1 MSDAELQSR
10 RAADLAERDFIVG
23 ATDRSLL
30 VEAAAGTGKTTLLVE
45 RILHGLREGRLELP
59 KTVAITFTEKAAAE
73 LEARLRGALTRELTG
88 RSPQPREPDP
98 DPRLGLDPRQRMEA
112 AASEIDAANIST
124 IHSFCATLLR
134 MRPAEAGVDPAFQVM
149 DETQAELLREKCWQ
163 EWMGEQ
169 ARRTDSPLTEAL
181 RAGITVGGSPGRAG
195 LRDLA
200 EAAAGLPEVLDPS
213 YARREGPARPPDE
226 MLEEFR
232 AGAAEAAGFIQANMQ
247 RKGNPQSRALLEAAE
262 AAQSA
267 PPGNA
272 PALRRA
278 AYALAAVGV
287 EKSLKSFRKDVRDEA
302 TVLLGR
308 VQGLARGVGAELAW
322 DLLGWV
328 GGFVGF
334 YGAEKRRRG
343 ALDFRDLLLASAR
356 MLRTSPQARAF
367 FRTRFDAFFVDEFQD
382 TDPLQAEIIAFLCE
396 RPGARPAE
404 RWEDVE
410 LEDGKL
416 FVVGDPKQSIYRFR
430 RADVQVY
437 EQFKDLFRSLRP
449 GGESVRRISQNWRSS
464 RALVGGVNAL
474 FERVFQPPARR
485 GVYQAAHVPLVA
497 SRDDAAEGPAI
508 IALCPPDPA
517 AEGLGKADSAR
528 RMEARCLALAM
539 RELVEGAP
547 PAPIAAALR
556 AGRPLRY
563 GDFACLLRAL
573 TSVDAYEEAFEA
585 HGVPYRVIGGKSFYQ
600 RQEVGET
607 LCVLRALDDPLDH
620 VSIVGALRS
629 TYFAFSDEDLMRY
642 RAAGGRWTYTL
653 PGAAEP
659 DGPVAEAMELLARW
673 HGERARTAPHRLLRE
688 VWDRTKAREGFLLK
702 PAGRQ
707 RVANIE
713 KLLEQLR
720 TLWTASA
727 GSFRDIVDYL
737 ALLHERREDEAES
750 SVVEPGDDF
759 AVLLS
764 IHRAKGLEF
773 DAVCLPDLS
782 RGRPGG
788 GGAPLILDRIGR
800 RAAVGLGASVRTEMF
815 EELSERER
823 LNLLAEQRR
832 LLYVAATRA
841 GRLLVLP
848 LNWQNAERDC
858 LLGILADGGITCE
871 REDVPFGE
879 ERGGVFFWDTRP
891 WAEQINSA
899 PSLRPA
905 PRASATETTT
915 AELVA
920 ERERWRSEREA
931 LLLRAGAQPP
941 ILLPSAT
948 VAGSHGA
955 AGPRDPGEEAGGPG
969 GLAFGTLFHN
979 VMRRMPL
986 AELARGEE
994 DGLPALAEGLAR
1006 MEAAA
1011 LGLEEAQASEAA
1023 RLAVELTRNAEFRAL
1038 LTGARQVRREVPF
1051 AVPLRELPFFDD
1063 DAAGLLEGSIDLVLA
1078 GAGGTVV
1085 LDYKTDRLGPEGAG
1099 KLARR
1104 YWPQL
1109 ALYGLALEA
1118 AGAAPDRA
1126 ALVLCFV
1133 RRGLLLRRGLD
1144 EEFVE
1149 ATGRR
1154 MLEVAAQAACARG
1167 GA

>member
-1 MSDAELQSR
+1 MSDADLQSL
-10 RAADLAERDFIVG
+10 RAADLAERDFIVR

-59 KTVAITFTEKAAAE
+59 KTVAITFTEEAAAE
-73 LEARLRGALTRELTG
+73 LEARLRGALTRELSG
-88 RSPQPREPDP
+88 RSPQAREPDP
-98 DPRLGLDPRQRMEA
+98 GPRRGLGPRRRMEVA
-112 AASEIDAANIST
+112 AGEIDAANIST

-134 MRPAEAGVDPAFQVM
+134 MRPAEAGMDPAFQVM

-169 ARRTDSPLTEAL
+169 ARSTDSPLTEAL

-200 EAAAGLPEVLDPS
+200 ETAAGLPEVLDPS
-213 YARREGPARPPDE
+213 YARRKGSARPPGE
-226 MLEEFR
+226 MLDGFR
-232 AGAAEAAGFIQANMQ
+232 AGAAEAAGFIRANMQ
-247 RKGNPQSRALLEAAE
+247 RKGNPQSRALLETAA

-267 PPGNA
+267 PAGNA

-278 AYALAAVGV
+278 AYALAAVNV
-287 EKSLKSFRKDVRDEA
+287 ENALKSFRKDVREEA
-302 TVLLGR
+302 TALFGR

-356 MLRTSPQARAF
+356 MLRTSPPARAF

-404 RWEDVE
+404 SWEDVE

-437 EQFKDLFRSLRP
+437 ERFKDLFRSLRP
-449 GGESVRRISQNWRSS
+449 GGESVRRISQNWRSG

-474 FERVFQPPARR
+474 FERVFQPPARPD
-485 GVYQAAHVPLVA
+485 VYQAVHVPLVA

-517 AEGLGKADSAR
+517 AEGLGRADSAR
-528 RMEARCLALAM
+528 RMEARCLALAV
-539 RELVEGAP
+539 RELVDGSP
-547 PAPIAAALR
+547 PAPIAGALR

-629 TYFAFSDEDLMRY
+629 TYFALSDEDLMRY

-653 PGAAEP
+653 PGATEP
-659 DGPVAEAMELLARW
+659 DGPVAEAMELLAHW
-673 HGERARTAPHRLLRE
+673 HRERTRTAPHRLLRA

-702 PAGRQ
+702 PAGGP

-727 GSFRDIVDYL
+727 GSFRGIVDYL

-782 RGRPGG
+782 RGLPG

-815 EELSERER
+815 EELNERER

-858 LLGILADGGITCE
+858 LLGILADGGIACE
-871 REDVPFGE
+871 REEVPFGE

-891 WAEQINSA
+891 WAEQFNAA
-899 PSLRPA
+899 PSPRPA
-905 PRASATETTT
+905 PRAPATKTTA

-920 ERERWRSEREA
+920 ERARWRSEREA

-941 ILLPSAT
+941 ILLPSAM

-955 AGPRDPGEEAGGPG
+955 ADPRDLDEGAGRPG

-979 VMRRMPL
+979 VMRRLPL
-986 AELARGEE
+986 DELARGEE

-1011 LGLEEAQASEAA
+1011 LGLEDAQASEAA
-1023 RLAVELTRNAEFRAL
+1023 RLAVDLTQDAEFRAL
-1038 LTGARQVRREVPF
+1038 LAGAQHVRREVPF
-1051 AVPLRELPFFDD
+1051 AVPLRALPFFDD
-1063 DAAGLLEGSIDLVLA
+1063 DAPGLLEGSIDLVLA
-1078 GAGGTVV
+1078 GADGTVV
-1085 LDYKTDRLGPEGAG
+1085 LDYKTDRLGPEDAG

-1118 AGAAPDRA
+1118 AGAASDRA
-1126 ALVLCFV
+1126 ELVLCFV
-1133 RRGLLLRRGLD
+1133 RRGLLLRRDLD
-1144 EEFVE
+1144 EGFVE

-1154 MLEVAAQAACARG
+1154 VLEAAAQAALAREG
-1167 GA
+1167 E